1 MAAGMSSGNRMARRQ
16 RRRRWDWLNNPLTTR
31 EESPPWVRSQF
42 HSLSH
47 ATVTGTISSRLLPQ
61 FQRLTGLADF
71 AWRVYYH
78 RRPAGRVQ
86 PVTHLFTRA
95 QGYVIFM
102 HGWGGS
108 HAVWE
113 DIPAIVCQANPHLVC
128 LAPDVNGFG
137 GSPFIEAKSPLL
149 ELCGPRGNMQAVE
162 LWLDLLKLHRTGH
175 QRQAFTF
182 VGHSMSGASLFHKTQ
197 RGWSETRYSLLA
209 LAPAMLHKDTIKKA
223 LYKTLGVGIG
233 AGVQYGFLDTFKG
246 RLAVSVTEL
255 LASNASQAVKD
266 EHVRIFQQTDKGTV
280 AQVFYALGLAEEI
293 PPPRD
298 WGNVFVMLGH
308 KDRLVALGPT
318 LDLLENMGLHSWNL
332 DVMLGDHYFFSVSQ
346 QSRRLHSFNR
356 DELLRHILRLHDE
369 QHRCSRP

>member
-1 MAAGMSSGNRMARRQ
+1 MARKK
-16 RRRRWDWLNNPLTTR
+16 RRGRWDWLDAPLSIR
-31 EESPPWVRSQF
+31 QESSQWVKSQL
-42 HSLSH
+42 HSLTY
-47 ATVTGTISSRLLPQ
+47 ATATNTISSRGLPQ
-61 FQRLTGLADF
+61 FQRETGLADF

-78 RRPAGRVQ
+78 QRPAGRVQ
-86 PVTHLFTRA
+86 PVTDLIARA
-95 QGYVIFM
+95 QGYVIFV

-113 DIPAIVCQANPHLVC
+113 DLPTMVCQANPRLVC

-137 GSPFIEAKSPLL
+137 GSPFIEAESPLL

-162 LWLDLLKLHRTGH
+162 LWLDLLKLHRPGR
-175 QRQAFTF
+175 QRQVFTF
-182 VGHSMSGASLFHKTQ
+182 VGHSMSGASLFHKTK
-197 RGWSETRYSLLA
+197 RGWNETCYSLLA
-209 LAPAMLHKDTIKKA
+209 LAPAMLHKDTVKKA

-246 RLAVSVTEL
+246 RLAVSVIEL
-255 LASNASQAVKD
+255 LASNASQVVKD

-293 PPPRD
+293 PPSRD
-298 WGNVFVMLGH
+298 WNNVFVMLGH

-318 LDLLENMGLHSWNL
+318 LDLLEDMGLHSWNIE
-332 DVMLGDHYFFSVSQ
+332 VVLGDHYFFSVSQ

-356 DELLRHILRLHDE
+356 DELLRHILRLHNE
-369 QHRCSRP
+369 QHRRSWS